1 MNIDIKDFID
11 MNVGLRNVIDIRSND
26 IYNKGSIPNAINIPR
41 RILLVNPDLY
51 LDKNKTYYLYC
62 EEGKFSKKV
71 SKELNE
77 LGFTTYS
84 INGGY
89 EAFKKLRE
97 KN

>member
-11 MNVGLRNVIDIRSND
+11 MNVGLRNIIDIRSNA

-62 EEGKFSKKV
+62 EEGEFRTR
-71 SKELNE
+71 L
-77 LGFTTYS
+77 LLYCS
-84 INGGY
+84 I
-89 EAFKKLRE
+89 K
-97 KN
+97 